1 MMNTTAEMYLKGS
14 DLQEKINKLHYLY
27 QPIDLNYIFHESK
40 MRAIKSMKSIIKE
53 SNRRSIQECDYSDL
67 LICSLTLVYYFGM
80 RLKINMLKRRF
91 WIKCDKKLFHRAE
104 SAFQDTLNV
113 LQPECSEKTIRI
125 TLDFFSNIPLWPYE
139 NFVTQILEVILYYS
153 RGRITLFNLM
163 LTDIHCVVFSDVKS
177 ARHRM
182 RVLYELLR
190 SDNWIINKQKLLPF
204 ITRLLD
210 FFTCS
215 IAKGTEG
222 VVIYRYLKKGFEVC
236 LRRIFERTENR
247 CRLIIITT
255 MLNWFSMAHMDND
268 EVLEFSSLIE
278 QAAQLYQ
285 VGQYSE
291 SFQEHVFSDVL
302 ANFVGSSNGVYS
314 LVGCRLMVR
323 FLDRHCN
330 AAYLSMPAIYYEFSQ
345 TPLKVAEYNGN
356 DKAFLRHYREQI
368 HDYSIKVVQYHSY
381 SQINLRTMFSLIACT
396 ILEVPC
402 SLTAAAASCLM
413 MTIQDFA
420 LTQEKIPDRSRFW
433 LHAIV
438 LSIMSLICW
447 VHKAPD
453 LYRYVN
459 EIISR
464 RAKDAPQL
472 NPPLL
477 KTYNLQSHHAY
488 WKKSTLFFEDWE
500 LRYGLWK
507 HFQAA
512 RQKDKINQN
521 KISKKKPIMDINT

>member
-1 MMNTTAEMYLKGS
+1 
-14 DLQEKINKLHYLY
+14 
-27 QPIDLNYIFHESK
+27 
-40 MRAIKSMKSIIKE
+40 
-53 SNRRSIQECDYSDL
+53 
-67 LICSLTLVYYFGM
+67 
-80 RLKINMLKRRF
+80 
-91 WIKCDKKLFHRAE
+91 
-104 SAFQDTLNV
+104 
-113 LQPECSEKTIRI
+113 
-125 TLDFFSNIPLWPYE
+125 
-139 NFVTQILEVILYYS
+139 
-153 RGRITLFNLM
+153 
-163 LTDIHCVVFSDVKS
+163 
-177 ARHRM
+177 
-182 RVLYELLR
+182 
-190 SDNWIINKQKLLPF
+190 
-204 ITRLLD
+204 
-210 FFTCS
+210 
-215 IAKGTEG
+215 
-222 VVIYRYLKKGFEVC
+222 
-236 LRRIFERTENR
+236 
-247 CRLIIITT
+247 
-255 MLNWFSMAHMDND
+255 MLNWFSMANMDND

-477 KTYNLQSHHAY
+477 KTYNLQSQHAY

-512 RQKDKINQN
+512 RLLFCLAVFLAVLFTDCEGRTKKVVIHVPYKVKKIKHVHTVYKTIHHHHTHHDHEHGLVPDDHEHFHHMHLLEEPSPTHVQAIPEFLPDGPLDLPLDISEMPRDIPLKSIRHGIPLYRQK
-521 KISKKKPIMDINT
+521 